1 MNNENQRDIN
11 ITQQKFLSQLEQL
24 AEQAASAQAQ
34 IASDAAKHEF
44 RVRFNHYLQEKM
56 EIAAQ
61 ETYSEVLHE
70 VQEFINQ
77 FALATSARALNLES
91 STAQQISEFKPATP
105 QFASFSETLAEQ
117 RSKQSDL
124 LKLNDVQLNSDAD
137 KQALKSLGIVSE
149 DDQQEIELEEMSSKE
164 DAKQIETNLIYSN
177 SNNSRIDN
185 GNLASSSD

>member
-11 ITQQKFLSQLEQL
+11 VNQQKFLSQLEQL
-24 AEQAASAQAQ
+24 AIQAASAQAQ

-77 FALATSARALNLES
+77 FAQQASTRALNVES
-91 STAQQISEFKPATP
+91 STAKQIGEFKPATT

-117 RSKQSDL
+117 RSKQSNL
-124 LKLNDVQLNSDAD
+124 LKLNGVELNSDSD
-137 KQALKSLGIVSE
+137 QQAFQSLGVSSE
-149 DDQQEIELEEMSSKE
+149 DNL
-164 DAKQIETNLIYSN
+164 DAKQIEANFITINE
-177 SNNSRIDN
+177 NNNHN
-185 GNLASSSD
+185 GNGITSG

>member
-1 MNNENQRDIN
+1 MNNENQKDIN
-11 ITQQKFLSQLEQL
+11 LNQQKFLNQLEQL
-24 AEQAASAQAQ
+24 ALQAASAQAQ

-77 FALATSARALNLES
+77 FAQQASTRALNVES
-91 STAQQISEFKPATP
+91 STAKQIGEFKPATP
-105 QFASFSETLAEQ
+105 QFGSFSETLAKQ

-124 LKLNDVQLNSDAD
+124 LKLNGVELNSDAD
-137 KQALKSLGIVSE
+137 KQAFQSLGVSSK
-149 DDQQEIELEEMSSKE
+149 DNLDAKEIEANFVAINE
-164 DAKQIETNLIYSN
+164 
-177 SNNSRIDN
+177 NNNHSGN
-185 GNLASSSD
+185 GVTSG